1 MNSPASEPVKTAA
14 ETETFLDAYCRLH
27 GCEEGAFLRRIF
39 WQAMYPHA
47 RLVALLCGR
56 RAEYFEADR
65 ALITYCG
72 RLTSLRQIDQE
83 LMEFASLRNRGFFRR
98 QCRIRVSGR
107 RLKRLA
113 ARCVGP

>member
-1 MNSPASEPVKTAA
+1 MNSPASEPVRAAA
-14 ETETFLDAYCRLH
+14 EKKTFLGAYCRLH
-27 GCEEGAFLRRIF
+27 GCAEGAFVRRIF

-56 RAEYFEADR
+56 RVECFEADR

-72 RLTSLRQIDQE
+72 RLTSLSQIDQE
-83 LMEFASLRNRGFFRR
+83 LVEFASLRNRGFLRR

-113 ARCVGP
+113 AQCVGP

>member
-1 MNSPASEPVKTAA
+1 MNPTATNPARPDA

-27 GCEEGAFLRRIF
+27 GCAEAVFLRRVF

-47 RLVALLCGR
+47 RLVALVCGR
-56 RAEYFEADR
+56 GAECFDADR

-83 LMEFASLRNRGFFRR
+83 LTEFASLRNRGFLRR

-113 ARCVGP
+113 ARCVAP